1 MNFMKAKKIIFYF
14 YSGLVLILLFLAGL
28 FYYQFQHLDLEV
40 YFLDI
45 GQGDSILIKTPRGQT
60 ILVDGGPDNTVVY
73 KLGRYLPFYQRSID
87 LIVATHP
94 DSDHIA
100 GLNEVLKRYEVKYI
114 LLTGIEHQSA
124 TYQALLDL
132 VVEKN
137 IKVLDPGQVRYI
149 SLSANSG
156 LEIIFPFSSLMGQ
169 TFADTN
175 DASILARLIYG
186 QFSALLTGD
195 ATLRV
200 ETEVLAHGLS
210 VQASVL
216 KVGHHGSDTSSG
228 QKFLEAVAPSL
239 AVISAGLNNKFGH
252 PKVVVLDRLHALA
265 IPILLTSQL
274 GDIKIFSDGQ
284 VYWY

>member
-1 MNFMKAKKIIFYF
+1 M
-14 YSGLVLILLFLAGL
+14 ILLFLGAL

-40 YFLDI
+40 YFLDV

-60 ILVDGGPDNTVVY
+60 IVVDGGPDNTLVY

-94 DSDHIA
+94 DSDHIL
-100 GLNEVLKRYEVKYI
+100 GLNEVLKRYKVKYI

-132 VVEKN
+132 VAEKN

-149 SLSANSG
+149 SLSARSG

-186 QFSALLTGD
+186 QFSVLLTGD
-195 ATLRV
+195 ATLKV
-200 ETEVLAHGLS
+200 EAEVLARGES
-210 VQASVL
+210 VKADVL

-228 QKFLEAVAPSL
+228 EEFLRAVSPQL
-239 AVISAGLNNKFGH
+239 AVISAGLNNKYGH
-252 PKVVVLDRLHALA
+252 PKPAVLDRLSALG
-265 IPILLTSQL
+265 IPILTTSQL
-274 GDIKIFSDGQ
+274 GDIRVFSNGQ